1 MNAVPSAPTLVLLL
15 LVPLLVWRVYAR
27 FRRLVGRQRLTKVRP
42 WITLTLFPLLSG
54 LLAWVVYPA
63 LDGIGWLAAGLAGGA
78 ALAVLGLKLTRFER
92 TPQGLF
98 YTPNGILGMSLV
110 LLFVGR
116 LAYRAIEV
124 YALSASNT
132 VTGFA
137 VSSVTLA
144 VFGLLAGYYI
154 GYAVGLLRWRYE
166 V

>member
-1 MNAVPSAPTLVLLL
+1 VIAPSVQAIVLLL
-15 LVPLLVWRVYAR
+15 LIPLLVWRVYAR

-42 WITLTLFPLLSG
+42 WVALTLFPLLIG
-54 LLAWVVYPA
+54 LLAWLVYPNV
-63 LDGIGWLAAGLAGGA
+63 DKIGWLGAGLAGGGG
-78 ALAVLGLKLTRFER
+78 LAVLGLKLTSFER

-98 YTPNGILGMSLV
+98 YTPSGILGVSLV

-116 LAYRAIEV
+116 IAYRAIEV

-132 VTGFA
+132 LTGFV

-154 GYAVGLLRWRYE
+154 GYALGLLRWRYKI
-166 V
+166 